1 MERKVKSKVAITK
14 GKNIV
19 ENVINALNLI
29 DAQCLIST
37 EKKVLIKPNLLEV
50 HNAYSGYVTKPEVIR
65 GIIRFLKEIGVN
77 NVVVAEGGNFDTKKC
92 AECSD
97 ILNVVAQEGVDFV
110 DLNYDETTVV
120 KIPDYL
126 RLPKVRIAN
135 TVLNSDVIISAPV
148 LKTHLYATVTL
159 SLKNMMGVLINDE
172 APAKLDKKIIH
183 PEFWGPGDFERM
195 GREKSIE
202 SIRSADMRI
211 VDLNSVV
218 RPHLAVID
226 AITGIEGNGP
236 SSGEIINKLDVII
249 TGNDPVATDVIGST
263 FMGIDP
269 KKIGHIAM
277 AGIKGLGETDI
288 SKIIFSGVPLNE
300 FKRNFRLP
308 DFIAKHPDWFDW
320 VVSYQG

>member
-1 MERKVKSKVAITK
+1 VKSKIAITK

-29 DAQCLIST
+29 DAQSLISS

-50 HNAYSGYVTKPEVIR
+50 HNAYSGYATKPEVIR
-65 GIIRFLKEIGVN
+65 GIIRFLKGIGVN
-77 NVVVAEGGNFDTKKC
+77 NIVVAEGGNSDTKKC

-97 ILNVVAQEGVDFV
+97 ILNVVDHEGVEFV
-110 DLNYDETTVV
+110 DLNYDKTTVV
-120 KIPDYL
+120 NIPDHL
-126 RLPKVRIAN
+126 RMPQVRIAN

-159 SLKNMMGVLINDE
+159 SLKNMMGVLINEE

-183 PEFWGPGDFERM
+183 PEFWGTGDFEKM
-195 GREKSIE
+195 GKEESIK

-211 VDLNSVV
+211 VDLISIV

-236 SSGEIINKLDVII
+236 SSGEIVNKLDVII
-249 TGNDPVATDVIGST
+249 AGNDPVATDVIGSL

-269 KKIGHIAM
+269 TKIGHVAM
-277 AGIKGLGETDI
+277 AGVKGLGEMDI
-288 SKIIFSGVPLNE
+288 SKISLSGVPLNE
-300 FKRNFRLP
+300 IKRNFRLP

-320 VVSYQG
+320 VESYQG